1 MLRSRTFRDG
11 LSGVLAVAVALGIA
25 ELVAGLTGMIT
36 PVIAVGGLLIDNAP
50 TWFTHLVID
59 ALGTRDKPALIL
71 LVTTATLASGA
82 AAGILQRSRPPAGQ
96 IIFGA
101 IGVLGA
107 LAAVVETSASTTL
120 AFLIAA
126 FGPIIGVTLGWQAL
140 RLLLLA
146 GTFDEPTTE
155 LAASDAAPAETPP
168 AQSMTRKV
176 PGRRAFLGFAAA
188 AAGVSATSFVA
199 GRQLVGSSVDVD
211 EQRKAL
217 ALDAGPQG
225 AAGGLGLEGL
235 APLITPNDDFYRI
248 DVSLITPRVDLK
260 TWRLRVTGMVD
271 RPLELNFDQLLAMPS
286 REEIITLSC
295 VSNEVG
301 GDLVG
306 NARWLG
312 VPLADL
318 LKQAGVKPDATQL
331 VGRSVDDF
339 TVGFPTEVA
348 LDGRPA
354 MVAYAMN
361 GEALPGPHGF
371 PARLV
376 VPGLYGYVSATKW
389 LTKIELTTWEA
400 FDAYWVPRGWS
411 KTGPIKTQSR
421 IDVPRDGRTVK
432 PGRVPIA
439 GVAWAGDRSIS
450 NVEVRAYTKGTAP
463 DSATWLPA
471 RLSEALSGNAWR
483 QWVVEWDAQ
492 PGEYEIEVRATDGRG
507 ETQTSKRQRSDPDGA
522 TGWHRIDVRVR
533 A

>member
-1 MLRSRTFRDG
+1 MRVRTFRDG
-11 LSGVLAVAVALGIA
+11 LSGVLAVAVALGVA
-25 ELVAGLTGMIT
+25 ELVAALTDTIP
-36 PVIAVGGLLIDNAP
+36 PVIAVGHLLIDNAP
-50 TWFTHLVID
+50 AWFTHLVID

-71 LVTTATLASGA
+71 LVTTASLAVGA
-82 AAGILQRSRPPAGQ
+82 AAGLLQRRRPPLGQ
-96 IIFGA
+96 
-101 IGVLGA
+101 VSLGA
-107 LAAVVETSASTTL
+107 LGVVGAIASVIDTPAATTQAS
-120 AFLIAA
+120 LIAA

-146 GTFDEPTTE
+146 GTLDTPEPG
-155 LAASDAAPAETPP
+155 APSESAT
-168 AQSMTRKV
+168 AQPMTRRV
-176 PGRRAFLGFAAA
+176 PGRRAFIGFAAA
-188 AAGVSATSFVA
+188 AAGASATSFVA
-199 GRQLVGSSVDVD
+199 GRQIAGSLVDVD
-211 EQRKAL
+211 EQRAAL
-217 ALDAGPQG
+217 AIGPGVQG
-225 AAGGLGLEGL
+225 VAGGLDLDGL
-235 APLITPNDDFYRI
+235 APLITPNKDFYRI

-260 TWRLRVTGMVD
+260 TWRLKVTGMVE
-271 RPLELNFDQLLAMPS
+271 RPFELTFDELFALPS

-318 LKQAGVKPDATQL
+318 LNRAGVKPGATQI

-361 GEALPGPHGF
+361 GEALPGAHGF

-389 LTKIELTTWEA
+389 LSEIELTTWDA

-432 PGRVPIA
+432 PGRVAIA
-439 GVAWAGDRSIS
+439 GVAWAGDRGIS
-450 NVEVRAYTKGTAP
+450 HVETRAYLRGTSP
-463 DSATWLPA
+463 DAVAWMPA

-483 QWVVEWDAQ
+483 QWVVEWDAT
-492 PGEYEIEVRATDGRG
+492 PGDYEIEVRATDGRG
-507 ETQTSKRQRSDPDGA
+507 EVQTSKRQRSDPDGA
-522 TGWHRIDVRVR
+522 TGWHRIDVRVK